1 MSTAQADNAG
11 HVAELRAL
19 VPPEAFLGP
28 EQDLSKYEKG
38 WRYGHG
44 KALAVVRPATTA
56 EVSTVIAWC
65 HRRGVRVVP
74 QGANTGLV
82 AASTPDGSGAMLVLS
97 LERLNRRL
105 EIDPIDRT
113 VLADGG
119 VLASQLDAALE
130 PHGLVLPIDLGA
142 DPTIGGMVAT
152 NTGGARL
159 LRYGDLRR
167 SLLGVELVLGDG
179 RVVDALSRLR
189 KKNTGLDLAQLV
201 AGTFGA
207 LGVVTGAVLSVVPR
221 PRQRV
226 AAWVGATRGEAVLA
240 LLARLETDLGEAVT
254 AFEVLSRNALEA
266 TLRRHPALRNPFGG
280 AELPAFSALVELT
293 STLPAEALDLQALL
307 EATLG
312 GFLEDE
318 DAGLSD
324 VFFGKPD
331 ELWAIRHSVSESLG
345 MEGKVLA
352 FDVSVPR
359 SRIAAFTADVTARLA
374 QSHPEVRVCDF
385 GHWGDGGT
393 HLNLL
398 YAEPGEPAA
407 AAALVE
413 DLQRRVYALVV
424 EGYSGS
430 YSAEHGVGPHNQTF
444 YDRYTPEAIRAI
456 SRAVKGATD
465 PGGILS
471 RVSLG

>member
-1 MSTAQADNAG
+1 MAKAAQENESRL
-11 HVAELRAL
+11 AELRAL
-19 VPPEAFLGP
+19 VPPEALLGP
-28 EQDLSKYEKG
+28 DQDLTRYEKG

-44 KALAVVRPATTA
+44 KALAVVRPAITP
-56 EVSTVIAWC
+56 EVSAVLGFC
-65 HRRGVRVVP
+65 HQSGLRVVP

-82 AASTPDGSGAMLVLS
+82 AASTPDASGAMLVLS

-119 VLASQLDAALE
+119 VLMSQLDAALE
-130 PHGLVLPIDLGA
+130 PHGLMLPIDLGA
-142 DPTIGGMVAT
+142 DPTVGGMVAT

-207 LGVVTGAVLSVVPR
+207 FGVVTGATLSVVPR

-226 AAWVGATRGEAVLA
+226 AAWVGAEHGEAVLA
-240 LLARLETDLGEAVT
+240 LLARLERDLGDAVT

-266 TLRRHPALRNPFGG
+266 TLRRQPALRNPFRA

-293 STLPAEALDLQALL
+293 ATLPAEALDLQALL

-312 GFLEDE
+312 RFLED
-318 DAGLSD
+318 DAAGLTD
-324 VFFGKPD
+324 VLFGKPD
-331 ELWAIRHSVSESLG
+331 ELWAIRHSVSESLSL
-345 MEGKVLA
+345 EGKVLA

-359 SRIAAFTADVTARLA
+359 SRIAAFTAEVVALLA
-374 QSHPEVRVCDF
+374 QSHPQVRVCDF

-393 HLNLL
+393 HLNLV
-398 YAEPGEPAA
+398 YCEPADLA
-407 AAALVE
+407 EASALVD
-413 DLQRRVYALVV
+413 DLQRRIYALVV
-424 EGYSGS
+424 DGYRGA
-430 YSAEHGVGPHNQTF
+430 YSAEHGVGPHNQAF

-456 SRAVKGATD
+456 SRALKGVTD
-465 PGGILS
+465 PAGILS